1 MNTLPKNTNTLEKEV
16 QIYIFK
22 INLSIFELYPYTI
35 NRWIFIPLLFA
46 VRFMKNLFSLFT
58 KNQSL
63 VYKVF
68 LYLIATFFI
77 IYLLPKGGQFKYNF
91 QKGKPWQYENLYA
104 PFTFTIKK
112 DAESIEKEKEAI
124 RADAIPYFEFDLLM
138 VSQSEAQFVDLLDVT
153 FVDSLS
159 RVSKSSVE
167 RIGLTVVNQ
176 IYKSGVI
183 DGIYPY
189 ASDKLVYLKKGNE
202 IEEVAYSQFIK
213 KEQLQEKIVELV
225 SEITAGDTKILL
237 EKILP
242 RAVNPNITLNT
253 KLTDAFVETQIKE
266 INPNRGIIEKGGRII
281 AKGEVVEG
289 DKFQILNSLK
299 AEYQSQVWSKSNY
312 YWLLIGYSL
321 LVSLVFLML
330 FLFLKKYRLD
340 IFHNNTKVT
349 FIFFNIFLMVFLT
362 TMVVKLD
369 AKYVYVVPLCILP
382 LILKAFFDPR
392 VGLFVHVLT
401 ILLLGFVVPNSFEY
415 MFLQI
420 IAGIVTILTVSELYK
435 RANLFISVG
444 QITLI
449 YIIGYFAFYLI
460 QEGNISAMEWE
471 TFGYFV
477 LCGLATLF
485 AHPLIYFYEKI
496 FGLVS
501 DVSLLELSDT
511 NSKLLKELSNKAPGT
526 FHHSLNVANLAE
538 AAANEIGA
546 NAMLVRVGAL
556 YHDVGKMINPTYFT
570 ENQVNSVNS
579 HHELDPKESAR
590 IIIDHVIKGI
600 EIARKNNLP
609 DRVIDFIRTHHG
621 TSVVYYF
628 YKMEKELKGEANRE
642 EFEYPG
648 PIPFSKETAILMMAD
663 SVEAASKSLK
673 EPTASKLDNFVEKII
688 DGQMDQGQ
696 FLNSDITFK
705 EIQMIKKVLKRKL
718 NNIFHLRVEYPE

>member
-1 MNTLPKNTNTLEKEV
+1 
-16 QIYIFK
+16 
-22 INLSIFELYPYTI
+22 
-35 NRWIFIPLLFA
+35 
-46 VRFMKNLFSLFT
+46 MKNLFSFFA

-63 VYKVF
+63 IYKVF
-68 LYLIATFFI
+68 LFVTATFLV
-77 IYLLPKGGQFKYNF
+77 IYFLPKGGQFKYNF

-104 PFTFTIKK
+104 PFSFTIKK
-112 DAESIEKEKEAI
+112 DEDTLKKEREKI
-124 RADAIPYFEFDLLM
+124 RANSIPYFEYDSDLE
-138 VSQSEAQFVDLLDVT
+138 SDVLES
-153 FVDSLS
+153 FKNNLHAKYVDSLF
-159 RVSKSSVE
+159 KTEKNTVE
-167 RIGLTVVNQ
+167 RLGNIFISN
-176 IYKSGVI
+176 IYKNGVTNEI
-183 DGIYPY
+183 HAYNDDRLI
-189 ASDKLVYLKKGNE
+189 YLKKGNE
-202 IEEVAYSQFIK
+202 IEERVYSQIF
-213 KEQLQEKIVELV
+213 KEDQLNKRVRELV
-225 SEITAGDTKILL
+225 EKNEVEDIQALIYSVLSEVIEPNVKLNAKLTESAIESEIKAL
-237 EKILP
+237 
-242 RAVNPNITLNT
+242 
-253 KLTDAFVETQIKE
+253 
-266 INPNRGIIEKGGRII
+266 NPNRGIIEKGGRII

-299 AEYQSQVWSKSNY
+299 AEFDSQIWSKNNY
-312 YWLLIGYSL
+312 LWLIVGYSM

-330 FLFLKKYRLD
+330 FLFLKNYRPY
-340 IFHNNTKVT
+340 IYNNNTKVT

-362 TMVVKLD
+362 TLVLKVHAD
-369 AKYVYVVPLCILP
+369 YVYVVPICILP

-401 ILLLGFVVPNSFEY
+401 ILLLGFIVPNSFEY
-415 MFLQI
+415 MFLQF

-449 YIIGYFAFYLI
+449 YILGYFAFFVI
-460 QEGNISAMEWE
+460 QEGNIQTMEWQN
-471 TFGYFV
+471 FQYFI

-546 NAMLVRVGAL
+546 NSMLVRVGAL
-556 YHDVGKMINPTYFT
+556 YHDIGKMLNPTMFT

-579 HHELDPKESAR
+579 HNELDPKESAQ

-621 TSVVYYF
+621 TSLVYYF
-628 YKMEKELKGEANRE
+628 YKKEKELHGEAVGDD
-642 EFEYPG
+642 FSYPG

-673 EPTASKLDNFVEKII
+673 EPSSSIIDEFVEKII
-688 DGQMDQGQ
+688 NNQMAQGQ
-696 FLNSDITFK
+696 FLNANITFK
-705 EIQMIKKVLKRKL
+705 EIETIKKVLKKKL
-718 NNIFHLRVEYPE
+718 NNIYHLRVEYPE